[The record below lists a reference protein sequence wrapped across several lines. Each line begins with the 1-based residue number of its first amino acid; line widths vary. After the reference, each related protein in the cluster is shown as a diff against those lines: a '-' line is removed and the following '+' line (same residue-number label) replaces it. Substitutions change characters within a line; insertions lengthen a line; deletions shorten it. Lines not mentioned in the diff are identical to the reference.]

1 MVLFFMGYFSSS
13 GQVILIKYDMRFF
26 NLLKEPTGVDKVH
39 FKNRFPNDKLLS
51 SFTAAQL
58 AVHLPRL
65 TLHLP

>member
-39 FKNRFPNDKLLS
+39 FNDKLLS